1 MSAAL
6 LRIGTRG
13 SPMALVQADRVRAL
27 LAAAHPELAAHGAL
41 EIVPIKTTGDQVQD
55 RSLAELGGKG
65 LFTKEI
71 EEALIDRRVDVAV
84 HSAKDVPTWLVPGLE
99 LVAFLERE
107 DPRDAFVSSNA
118 ASLASL
124 PAGAVVGTGAPRRQ
138 AQILYRWPR
147 LKVVPL
153 RGNVGTRLRKIAEGT
168 MDATLLGLA
177 GLQRIGRADAIR
189 QILAPEEMLPAV
201 AQGTIALECRAGDGK
216 TRTWLAPLNHAP
228 TERRTLAE
236 RALLAELMGSCRTP
250 IAGFAEI
257 DATGL
262 TLRALVA
269 LPDGSA
275 LHQTM
280 LEGAVADAVR
290 IGKEAGT
297 ALKALAGPRFF
308 DGLE

>member
-41 EIVPIKTTGDQVQD
+41 EIVPIKTTGDKVQD
-55 RSLAELGGKG
+55 RPLAELGGKG

-99 LVAFLERE
+99 LAAFLERE
-107 DPRDAFVSSNA
+107 DPRDAFVSPNA
-118 ASLASL
+118 ANLASL
-124 PAGAVVGTGAPRRQ
+124 PAGAVVGTSAPRRQ
-138 AQILYRWPR
+138 AQILYRWPK

-153 RGNVGTRLRKIAEGT
+153 RGNVGTRLRKISEGA

-177 GLQRIGRADAIR
+177 GLQRIGRGDAIR
-189 QILAPEEMLPAV
+189 QILEPEEMLPAV
-201 AQGTIALECRAGDGK
+201 AQGTVALECRAGDAKVG
-216 TRTWLAPLNHAP
+216 TWLAPLNHMP

-257 DATGL
+257 DTTGL

-290 IGKEAGT
+290 IGTEAGT

-308 DGLE
+308 DGLA